1 MADGEA
7 DGAKAKVSTEFRE
20 CQDFKPL
27 MLPGMPR
34 PQRAPDAA
42 LLEAV
47 GGPFVERSVC
57 ERQWMEACG
66 IGQAKH

>member
-7 DGAKAKVSTEFRE
+7 DGAKAKLGTEFCE

-34 PQRAPDAA
+34 PQRALDLA
-42 LLEAV
+42 LLDAV
-47 GGPFVERSVC
+47 GGPFVEQKCV
-57 ERQWMEACG
+57 
-66 IGQAKH
+66 